1 MGYDYVLSVVAWRGG
16 MTIKEMK
23 ETLNA
28 KAQEMADGLPGIY
41 GRVELTF
48 NNGKFVHGKFDVSF
62 KPEKQRK
69 DV

>member
-1 MGYDYVLSVVAWRGG
+1 
-16 MTIKEMK
+16 MTIKEM
-23 ETLNA
+23 EEILNA
-28 KAQEMADGLPGIY
+28 KAQEMADGLPGMY
-41 GRVELTF
+41 GRVELNF